1 MNRVGIRDLKAHL
14 SEYLRKVRN
23 GENLT
28 ITDHG
33 EDIALLQPM
42 PGTKSKT
49 RIHLEKLA
57 AKGIISL
64 PKLGNRKP
72 LGMKNPI
79 KLPGGKLVSDIII
92 EDRG

>member
-1 MNRVGIRDLKAHL
+1 MTRVGIRELKAHL
-14 SEYLRKVRN
+14 SEYLRKVKN

-33 EDIALLQPM
+33 EDIAILQPL
-42 PGTKSKT
+42 PGVKSKT
-49 RIHLEKLA
+49 RLHLEKLA

-64 PKLGNRKP
+64 PKPGHKKP
-72 LGMKNPI
+72 LGLKNRI
-79 KLPGGKLVSDIII
+79 KLPPGVLVSDAII

>member
-1 MNRVGIRDLKAHL
+1 MTKVGIRELKAHL

-33 EDIALLQPM
+33 EDIAVLQPM
-42 PGTKSKT
+42 PAAKSRT
-49 RIHLEKLA
+49 RIFLEGLEA
-57 AKGIISL
+57 EGIATL
-64 PKLGNRKP
+64 PKLGHKKPFGSKNR
-72 LGMKNPI
+72 I
-79 KLPGGKLVSDIII
+79 KLPHGKLISDIII

>member
-1 MNRVGIRDLKAHL
+1 MNRVGIRELKAHL
-14 SEYLRKVRN
+14 SEYLRKVKN

-33 EDIALLQPM
+33 EDIAILQPL
-42 PGTKSKT
+42 PTTKSKT
-49 RIHLEKLA
+49 RLHLEKLA
-57 AKGIISL
+57 AKGIVSL
-64 PKLGNRKP
+64 PELGHRKP

-79 KLPGGKLVSDIII
+79 KLPGGKLLSDIII